1 MFYHVKY
8 SLEFSSFS
16 FPPHQN
22 LYLCQSITNWEILT
36 SAIRAFVK
44 NPVKENF
51 YGKRKNNN

>member
-16 FPPHQN
+16 FPPHQS
-22 LYLCQSITNWEILT
+22 LYLCQSITNLEMLT
-36 SAIRAFVK
+36 SALRTFVK

-51 YGKRKNNN
+51 YEKRKNSN